1 MSLEVPTIAEGQPA
15 DLVLFNPDATT
26 TFSKDFMKS
35 KSQNTPFLDKTLSG
49 RIDLV
54 VLAEEVLLER

>member
-15 DLVLFNPDATT
+15 DLVLFNPEATT
-26 TFSKDFMKS
+26 TFTKDFMKS

-49 RIDLV
+49 RVELV
-54 VLAEEVLLER
+54 VLGDEILLER